1 MGELSMSSEEL
12 AFGKTKIFIRS
23 PKTVSWGVHVH
34 LVGAEGRGVKSPPKK
49 EAGGEGS
56 IHNLE

>member
-1 MGELSMSSEEL
+1 MSSEEL